1 MDPIGLIIAVV
12 VLLITTIV
20 GVVGSL
26 INKPKNGGRALPIFE
41 IKYPFREHVDIDYS
55 GLDISKNLT
64 MNYYYY
70 YLVKLNTDQ
79 PLTMKDILILDN
91 ESLGDYEKINLDSVI
106 HHSGGVILN
115 LWVAA
120 DLDKLRI
127 RFSKPVRV
135 RKVFISEQIVKQH
148 DSYMLTWA
156 DNPIQEL
163 DELFQAQAQDFKSIP
178 NSTSPPI
185 FNQITAEKIDYTK
198 YLVDQDLI
206 PADTTQ
212 IMTKG
217 EVGDV
222 RKYPY
227 SSMHKCVFINKPA
240 PAKCRDLGIYIS
252 QKYNSKIAFR
262 EFKCHVING
271 RVLTSIKYDKY
282 RKGKKKSW

>member
-1 MDPIGLIIAVV
+1 
-12 VLLITTIV
+12 
-20 GVVGSL
+20 
-26 INKPKNGGRALPIFE
+26 
-41 IKYPFREHVDIDYS
+41 
-55 GLDISKNLT
+55 
-64 MNYYYY
+64 
-70 YLVKLNTDQ
+70 
-79 PLTMKDILILDN
+79 
-91 ESLGDYEKINLDSVI
+91 
-106 HHSGGVILN
+106 
-115 LWVAA
+115 
-120 DLDKLRI
+120 LDKLRI
-127 RFSKPVRV
+127 RFRKPVRV
-135 RKVFISEQIVKQH
+135 GKVFISEQIVKQH